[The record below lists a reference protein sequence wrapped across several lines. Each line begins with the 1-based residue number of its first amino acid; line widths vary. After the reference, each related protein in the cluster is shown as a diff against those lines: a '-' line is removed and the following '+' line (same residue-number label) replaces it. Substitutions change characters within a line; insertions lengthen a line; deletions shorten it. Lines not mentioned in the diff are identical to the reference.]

1 MQSRLNGGQPDCAV
15 VVIDGVGPAVYLR
28 ALIGDKAK
36 AAGGRH
42 GCSGVSTS
50 TNSSSRGGTLR
61 FCLLSWLPLR
71 EPNGRPHNRPN
82 MNRCFPAVVFRLGLV
97 GHQDVSHQSTV
108 HGSCVTHL
116 TRIDRGV
123 PTTKQRRYRQ
133 RETAQLRRFAV
144 IHVTVFRRDDA
155 TPNRTHADTTALSMS
170 VGVAAADDAHVE
182 AGTGAGVGAG
192 GMISISTSSTI
203 SVSGGCYWNG

>member
-1 MQSRLNGGQPDCAV
+1 M
-15 VVIDGVGPAVYLR
+15 IDGVGPAVYLR

-42 GCSGVSTS
+42 GCSGVYTSTNS

-82 MNRCFPAVVFRLGLV
+82 MNRCFPAVVFRLRLV
-97 GHQDVSHQSTV
+97 RHQDVSHQSAV

-182 AGTGAGVGAG
+182 AGAGAG
-192 GMISISTSSTI
+192 GINISSNTISISITSTSSTSSI
-203 SVSGGCYWNG
+203 GCVNGGCYLNG